1 MFFPFFFI
9 RKASELEASKGH
21 RGSADV
27 RKEALHALRILI
39 AKVRR
44 SIDALVIQ
52 QEEEMLKHKHIICYH
67 FPSSISCPT
76 TPDTT

>member
-9 RKASELEASKGH
+9 RKASELEASRGH

-39 AKVRR
+39 AKVRTEKIHR
-44 SIDALVIQ
+44 
-52 QEEEMLKHKHIICYH
+52 C
-67 FPSSISCPT
+67 SC
-76 TPDTT
+76 DSAGRNAEA